1 MNIKRGYLA
10 RGNIR
15 YLHLTR
21 PVYTRL
27 VGNDLAN
34 DMGDDLA
41 KLRRDHPAW
50 TIGSVWASAGSG
62 PDARRL
68 WASRDG
74 VMLSAWTAA
83 ELARGIRRAEQ
94 ASS

>member
-1 MNIKRGYLA
+1 M
-10 RGNIR
+10 
-15 YLHLTR
+15 
-21 PVYTRL
+21 YTRL
-27 VGNDLAN
+27 VSDDDLAN
-34 DMGDDLA
+34 GRDDDLA

-50 TIGSVWASAGSG
+50 KIGSVWASAASG

-83 ELARGIRRAEQ
+83 ELARDIRREEQ
-94 ASS
+94 ARS